1 MTKTILITGCSS
13 GIGLDCAIE
22 LQKRGWQVFA
32 TCRKQADCER
42 LEAEHGLVSF
52 VLDYEKPET
61 IKSGLHQA
69 LALADDG
76 IDVLFNNGA
85 YAITAAGEDVPVEA
99 MRAIFESNFFGW
111 HDLNCQIIPHM
122 RARGQ
127 GRILQNSSIL
137 GFAAMRYRGAYNA
150 TKFAIEGLTDTMRME
165 LKGSGVEM
173 ILIEPGPIRTKIREN
188 AYKNFKKWITVEGS
202 AHEVLY
208 RKILIPRLSAV
219 NPKKDPFELGVEAV
233 TKAVIHAV
241 EAKRP
246 KLRYRITWATKLM
259 MVVKRL
265 LPTRLMDKV
274 ARNF

>member
-32 TCRKQADCER
+32 TCRKQADCAR
-42 LEAEHGLVSF
+42 LEAEHELVSF

-61 IKSGLHQA
+61 IKSGLDQA

-76 IDVLFNNGA
+76 IEVLFNNGA
-85 YAITAAGEDVPVEA
+85 YAITAAGEDVPVAA

-188 AYKNFKKWITVEGS
+188 AYENFKKWITVEGS
-202 AHEVLY
+202 AHEALY

-219 NPKKDPFELGVEAV
+219 SPKKDPFELGVEAV